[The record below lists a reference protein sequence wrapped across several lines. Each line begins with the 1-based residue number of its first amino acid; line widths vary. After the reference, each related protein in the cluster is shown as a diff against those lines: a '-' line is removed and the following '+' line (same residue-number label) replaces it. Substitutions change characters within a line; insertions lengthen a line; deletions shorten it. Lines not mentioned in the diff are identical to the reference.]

1 MLKEIILI
9 DVPAMV
15 TEITK
20 PRSEVPSGKRDY
32 GNEKN
37 SKSEK
42 EKKQS
47 VREEEEED
55 CEGNHDDN
63 PRRHPIKR
71 LVEEG
76 WGSLLRCAWDKWVV
90 QH

>member
-55 CEGNHDDN
+55 CEGWRGEN
-63 PRRHPIKR
+63 
-71 LVEEG
+71 VG
-76 WGSLLRCAWDKWVV
+76 G
-90 QH
+90 